1 LIRSRG
7 SVVLAVVLLVLLGGC
22 GGPAPASP
30 ADRPASSASPGAVE
44 PSAGTPGPAGSS
56 GSASPSGSAPAGSSI
71 ESDPGLFAFIGGTA
85 GALNFQYDPDTTAQV
100 AADPGLAGNVV
111 GLAIGLYTIP
121 GQQPVADF
129 AIASVLH
136 LRDPSVGTDWF
147 RAYRDTYDAAAC
159 ARAGGIDRH
168 SETTIGKN
176 DVFIGACAGGAFTY
190 HVRLAARGIVV
201 SITAVGPARLGER
214 IAGGVG
220 Q

>member
-7 SVVLAVVLLVLLGGC
+7 PVVLALGIILALAAC
-22 GGPAPASP
+22 GGPAPTASSGP
-30 ADRPASSASPGAVE
+30 SALPTAVVSPASSASP
-44 PSAGTPGPAGSS
+44 
-56 GSASPSGSAPAGSSI
+56 APASVSSARSGSSI

-129 AIASVLH
+129 AITSVLH

-168 SETTIGKN
+168 SEATIGTN

-201 SITAVGPARLGER
+201 SITALGPARLGER
-214 IAGGVG
+214 IAGDVG
-220 Q
+220 R

>member
-1 LIRSRG
+1 LIGSRG
-7 SVVLAVVLLVLLGGC
+7 LVVLALGFILALEAC
-22 GGPAPASP
+22 GGPAPTVSSGPSALPTAVVSP
-30 ADRPASSASPGAVE
+30 APSASSAS
-44 PSAGTPGPAGSS
+44 SGPS
-56 GSASPSGSAPAGSSI
+56 GSASTGSSI

-85 GALNFQYDPDTTAQV
+85 GALNFQYDPETTAQV
-100 AADPGLAGNVV
+100 AADPGLGGNVS

-129 AIASVLH
+129 AIVSVLH
-136 LRDPSVGTDWF
+136 LRDPSVGADWF

-159 ARAGGIDRH
+159 ARAGGVDRH
-168 SETTIGKN
+168 SETTIGTN

-190 HVRLAARGIVV
+190 HIRVEARAIVV

-214 IAGGVG
+214 IAGDVG